1 MSRQQWLQDTLQ
13 QAFTPLHL
21 EVLNESHNHSGPG
34 GETHFKVVL
43 VTPSFDGVRS
53 LARHQCVYAAVQ
65 AEMQRGLHAL
75 ALHTYTPAEW
85 AETGHAPDSPA
96 CRGGSQHG

>member
-13 QAFTPLHL
+13 QAFAPLHL
-21 EVLNESHNHSGPG
+21 EVLNESHNHGGPG

-43 VTPSFDGVRS
+43 VTSAFDGVRS
-53 LARHQCVYAAVQ
+53 VARHQRVYAAVQ
-65 AEMQRGLHAL
+65 SEMQQGLHAL

-85 AETGHAPDSPA
+85 AETGSAPDSPA
-96 CRGGSQHG
+96 CRGGSKHG